1 MQITKGQLILTK
13 EKWLHNAQVIGFIS
27 VYNNSFIKRHE
38 KRNTQTQVNINSALF
53 YINTT
58 VNQKVKSFNSIIFFL
73 NLFLKVYQ

>member
-58 VNQKVKSFNSIIFFL
+58 VNQKVMSFFVF

>member
-13 EKWLHNAQVIGFIS
+13 EKWLHNAQVIGFIY

-58 VNQKVKSFNSIIFFL
+58 VNQKVKSFNSIIFCF
-73 NLFLKVYQ
+73 

>member
-38 KRNTQTQVNINSALF
+38 KRNTQTHEKRNTQTQVNINSALF

-58 VNQKVKSFNSIIFFL
+58 VNQKVKSFNSIIFCF
-73 NLFLKVYQ
+73 

>member
-1 MQITKGQLILTK
+1 M
-13 EKWLHNAQVIGFIS
+13 VIGFIS

-58 VNQKVKSFNSIIFFL
+58 VNQKVKSFNSIIFCF
-73 NLFLKVYQ
+73 

>member
-1 MQITKGQLILTK
+1 MQITKGQLIPTK
-13 EKWLHNAQVIGFIS
+13 EKWLHNPQVIGFIS

-58 VNQKVKSFNSIIFFL
+58 VNQKVKSFNSIIFCF
-73 NLFLKVYQ
+73 